1 MAVPTAFSSLLL
13 ASGVFFFY
21 NTHVQ
26 ELRGNA
32 LRSRSI
38 GQRRW
43 RLKAQLSF

>member
-13 ASGVFFFY
+13 ASGVFSFFY

-32 LRSRSI
+32 PDLD
-38 GQRRW
+38 
-43 RLKAQLSF
+43 L